1 MELRSKRICVTT
13 IYPGLMRTGS
23 HRNAFFTGDSSREYQ
38 WFSLAANTPGASA
51 SAQRAAKKLTSG
63 IAVGC
68 AEITITAQALIA
80 ARLGNLSPEAKR
92 IAMMAMNTAL
102 PDSKG
107 GQHAPH
113 RGGKVVGANSS
124 QRQPSEHLPL
134 GATTRWAPSLKP
146 EQIQI

>member
-1 MELRSKRICVTT
+1 
-13 IYPGLMRTGS
+13 MRTGS

-107 GQHAPH
+107 GAKCPTP
-113 RGGKVVGANSS
+113 RRKGGGRELFPASTIGTFAARRYNQMGAFA
-124 QRQPSEHLPL
+124 E
-134 GATTRWAPSLKP
+134 T
-146 EQIQI
+146 